1 MSLISS
7 ISSFWRKPY
16 TVNNPQQSENIP
28 QRPRTID
35 ERLQDFFV
43 TGKVGE
49 TRRLENY
56 NGKRIIEAYKGPG
69 GYVNKI
75 TIKENQSVPYELIR
89 NMIPVPGTKPV
100 KYVDACS
107 TVIVGKRAAFVE
119 FRQMEPGNKEAG
131 LLVRITR
138 YIDDVPDQLAGTY
151 KTFEEFR
158 RDKTMMTMLEEIS
171 QKVLTWGTAQRLKK
185 IEKRKEARE
194 LVKEA
199 RQSAREALA
208 EARKN
213 LRQREAQLTKEY
225 LEKLKKAKLR

>member
-1 MSLISS
+1 MSLISNL
-7 ISSFWRKPY
+7 SSFWRKPY
-16 TVNNPQQSENIP
+16 TIKYPQQNENAP

-43 TGKVGE
+43 TGKIGE

-56 NGKRIIEAYKGPG
+56 NGKRIIEAFKGPG

-75 TIKENQSVPYELIR
+75 TIKENQPVPYELIR

-107 TVIVGKRAAFVE
+107 KLVVGNGAAFVE

-138 YIDDVPDQLAGTY
+138 YIDDVPDQLAEIY

-171 QKVLTWGTAQRLKK
+171 KKVLTRDTDQRLKK
-185 IEKRKEARE
+185 IAKRKEARE

-208 EARKN
+208 EERKD
-213 LRQREAQLTKEY
+213 LRQKEAKLAKEY
-225 LEKLKKAKLR
+225 LEKLKKAKLK